1 MAKSL
6 ENDDW
11 TDTTRKRQL
20 MRMRL
25 VQGSAVILEAP
36 AHRLSVLDSL
46 WKALNSQQKYWGCER
61 IEYVFNEDRCS
72 ILADLICPVDRGQW
86 KLLDQEEEPCLKK
99 KWNS

>member
-36 AHRLSVLDSL
+36 AHHLSVLDSL
-46 WKALNSQQKYWGCER
+46 WKASRSIGDMNELNKYLMR
-61 IEYVFNEDRCS
+61 IDVAS
-72 ILADLICPVDRGQW
+72 LQI
-86 KLLDQEEEPCLKK
+86 
-99 KWNS
+99 